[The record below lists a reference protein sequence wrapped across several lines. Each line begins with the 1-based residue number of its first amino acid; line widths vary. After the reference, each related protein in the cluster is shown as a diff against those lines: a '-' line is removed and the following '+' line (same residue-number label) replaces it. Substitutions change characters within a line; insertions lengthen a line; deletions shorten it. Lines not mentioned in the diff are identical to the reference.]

1 MSAEQ
6 TQQGIEQAIANP
18 AVKVS
23 LETPFRPMAVQPPM
37 DPNLI
42 GPMKELAA
50 KMFPGV
56 PIVPTMVTGA
66 TDATYTGLIGIPTYG
81 VPGLFGDVDGNG
93 AHGLNERIRVQS
105 VYEGRDYLHL
115 LVQKLSSR

>member
-1 MSAEQ
+1 
-6 TQQGIEQAIANP
+6 
-18 AVKVS
+18 
-23 LETPFRPMAVQPPM
+23 
-37 DPNLI
+37 
-42 GPMKELAA
+42 MKELAA